1 MTALDIVQI
10 GFLVAVVLVGVGLI
24 IHTLVKEKKNS

>member
-24 IHTLVKEKKNS
+24 IHTLAKEKKNS